1 VLKFGVFRF
10 NAFAL
15 FCCGVIL
22 SAALPP
28 LGLFPLLLAL
38 CPLFILVATSDRF
51 TEAFGY
57 GFFFAVGFFAL
68 YLIWLPASFAD
79 LYGIFF
85 WLLYPPMLAILGV
98 FWGIV
103 TGSSRLLGGYGQ
115 GTLWLLPVLWVL
127 MEWARA
133 QGYFGFPWGTLGYAW
148 LGTPVA
154 QLADVAGVYGL
165 SLLTLVVIS
174 LISSPFVNSDAMNA
188 FVLVRPLLVAVLLL
202 GSVFGYGIVRERQL
216 EPLADTPYQALLAQG
231 NTDAFGRTVGG
242 ESEVGL
248 YTRLTTNARRE
259 VGADAA
265 DIDLVIYPEFV
276 VSNASLSFPRS
287 DSYAQ
292 TMNRLADA
300 AGDAALITGA
310 GAIED
315 GRSYNSAFSIAD
327 RRVQDRYDK
336 VYLVPFGEI
345 FFLINTALFRPVY
358 RFIFV
363 DMFGLPM
370 LASRSPGE
378 DINPLVVTNRQTG
391 TETPTATY
399 ICYESVFPQVARQMV
414 GAGAQVLVNISN
426 DAWFGRGMGA
436 RQHFLMGNMRAIETR
451 RYLLRV
457 GNDGIT
463 ALIDPLGQ
471 VVTELPRAIQDTLL
485 VNYNLRRERTL
496 YVRFGD
502 WLIVVLVIVAVMLSV
517 RGRSSRNAFV

>member
-1 VLKFGVFRF
+1 MLKFGVFRF

-15 FCCGVIL
+15 FCCGVML

-28 LGLFPLLLAL
+28 LGLVPLLLAL
-38 CPLFILVATSDRF
+38 CPLFVLVATSERLS
-51 TEAFGY
+51 EAFGY

-68 YLIWLPASFAD
+68 YLIWLPASFAE
-79 LYGIFF
+79 LYGVFF

-98 FWGIV
+98 FWGLV
-103 TGSSRLLGGYGQ
+103 TGSSRLLGGYGH

-148 LGTPVA
+148 LGTPLA
-154 QLADVAGVYGL
+154 QFADIAGVYGL
-165 SLLTLVVIS
+165 SFVTLITIS
-174 LISSPFVNSDAMNA
+174 LISAPFVDSDAMNA
-188 FVLVRPLLVAVLLL
+188 FVLVRPLLVAVLVL
-202 GSVFGYGIVRERQL
+202 GSVFGYGTVRQRQL
-216 EPLADTPYQALLAQG
+216 APFTETPYQALLVQG
-231 NTDAFGRTVGG
+231 NTDAFGRAAGG

-259 VGADAA
+259 VGAGAA
-265 DIDLVIYPEFV
+265 AIDLVIYPEFV
-276 VSNASLSFPRS
+276 VSNASLSFPNS

-292 TMNRLADA
+292 TMTRLADA
-300 AGDAALITGA
+300 VGTSSLITGA

-345 FFLINTALFRPVY
+345 FFLINTAVFRPVY

-370 LASRSPGE
+370 LASRSPGA
-378 DINPLVVTNRQTG
+378 DINPLVIANRQTG
-391 TETPTATY
+391 TQTPTATY

-436 RQHFLMGNMRAIETR
+436 RQHFLMGNMRAVETR

-463 ALIDPLGQ
+463 ALVDPLGR

-485 VNYNLRRERTL
+485 VNYNLRGGRTL

-502 WLIVVLVIVAVMLSV
+502 WLIVLLLIIAVMLSL
-517 RGRSSRNAFV
+517 RGRMSQRGFM